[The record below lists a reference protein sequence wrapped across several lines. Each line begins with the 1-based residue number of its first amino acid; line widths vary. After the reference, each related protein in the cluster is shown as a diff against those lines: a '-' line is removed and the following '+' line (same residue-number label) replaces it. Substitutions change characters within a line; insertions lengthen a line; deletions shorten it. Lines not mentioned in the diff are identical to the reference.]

1 MKKREGVNPL
11 DTKCVGHI
19 EQLDLFF
26 CMEEM
31 KKYNQPN
38 ITGAKK
44 VQDKIESMDIL
55 VATSGS
61 VRMGDIF
68 SYENNNYVYIGVKAD
83 DKWVAEQIIAIRT
96 EYLKKGIKDKY
107 ELFFIHN
114 RELPYT
120 FEIPLERMPGHCLGY
135 QLDIDTGEIIIDYIQ
150 PDRQI
155 RCETKLV
162 KKKQIQTIKRLQ
174 TDNVK
179 GEFTD

>member
-1 MKKREGVNPL
+1 MG
-11 DTKCVGHI
+11 TKCVGHI
-19 EQLDLFF
+19 EQLDFFF

-31 KKYNQPN
+31 KKYNQPD
-38 ITGAKK
+38 ITGTKK
-44 VQDKIESMDIL
+44 VQGKTESMNIQI
-55 VATSGS
+55 ATSGS
-61 VRMGDIF
+61 VWMGDLF
-68 SYENNNYVYIGVKAD
+68 SYENNTYVYIGVKAD
-83 DKWVAEQIIAIRT
+83 DKWVAEQIMAVRT

-114 RELPYT
+114 KEHPFI
-120 FEIPLERMPGHCLGY
+120 FEIPLERMPGHCVGY

-162 KKKQIQTIKRLQ
+162 KKKQMQTIKRLQ
-174 TDNVK
+174 TDNEK